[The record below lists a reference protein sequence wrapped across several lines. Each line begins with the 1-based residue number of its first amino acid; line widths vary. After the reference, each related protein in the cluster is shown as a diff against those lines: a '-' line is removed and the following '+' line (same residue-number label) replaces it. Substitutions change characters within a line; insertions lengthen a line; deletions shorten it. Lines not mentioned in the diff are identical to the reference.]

1 MSLIK
6 PFRGGFKNGINTYN
20 DTYDQTGMNF
30 DILIMEKNETF
41 SICEG
46 EKEIAVTVIQGK
58 GVFHFQDEEVVCEA
72 RHSVKILKIREKN
85 NSTINGPALYGSENE
100 KYEGT
105 ETGETE

>member
-30 DILIMEKNETF
+30 DILIMEKDETF

-46 EKEIAVTVIQGK
+46 EKEIEAIIFAAAEPLDAVSYT
-58 GVFHFQDEEVVCEA
+58 HLTLPTNREV
-72 RHSVKILKIREKN
+72 
-85 NSTINGPALYGSENE
+85 
-100 KYEGT
+100 
-105 ETGETE
+105 